1 MRWWWPFSRGGGRR
15 RASASASTSNNGYD
29 LTPPGS
35 ADSLA
40 AFGIADSSVAAVE
53 AKLAFLK
60 KCKLIVDVLADGTV
74 GDLEAELRHMA
85 THMRAVEMPE
95 GRVFADTRKFMDL
108 QSLYLVVGGVV
119 EVFAP
124 DENNGDAVTLIGVV
138 VQGQVV
144 GLLRELY
151 QLPAGAYAKVKHG
164 EAIPPSLVR
173 PITEVNAWLKSV
185 AAAEVQKNAAT
196 SRWGGWMAKV
206 FRRRRGRDDVDS
218 STGATGATGAPLAIA
233 PTEEAVSNLRG
244 ELNDA
249 PTRGNA
255 VLYEIPPNLLER
267 SRLSEKL
274 RARQVTLEDLLSFV
288 PLLKS
293 LTEAQRRLLCD
304 CFERVVVPPDKA
316 ISSKAADSD
325 DDGDDDLSD
334 DDDGDIMDAID
345 ELASSR
351 GGSTTRRSGSRKT
364 NATNL
369 FDEEVRPR
377 REQRAA
383 LAAVAADRRH
393 YRCWRG
399 LVVRQ
404 GEDGDAFYVVVSGRL
419 VALLE
424 TDAGAVDAAAIGDV
438 LDDEGRVVPRS
449 FGFEV
454 AQYSRGGYFGEL
466 ALLTG
471 EPRKATVKNASGD
484 EPAVLMRCTA
494 ADFERKILCMPG
506 VRNALEATMASVA
519 AFNRMRAEERNRE
532 DEMMKRKHIE
542 DVINMTGS
550 PMIGQSPSP
559 SPSPTKRFGEGLS
572 PAITERTGMA
582 TPSSAASPH
591 SMGTLLTPA
600 LSGRPSYMRRVAPDT
615 EELRGLDELRP
626 PKGEQRIKKL
636 VSILQCTLALEGLK
650 VHEGAPVTFLPCF
663 HFPFLSATHS
673 FSRPPQLP

>member
-1 MRWWWPFSRGGGRR
+1 M
-15 RASASASTSNNGYD
+15 
-29 LTPPGS
+29 
-35 ADSLA
+35 
-40 AFGIADSSVAAVE
+40 
-53 AKLAFLK
+53 
-60 KCKLIVDVLADGTV
+60 
-74 GDLEAELRHMA
+74 
-85 THMRAVEMPE
+85 
-95 GRVFADTRKFMDL
+95 
-108 QSLYLVVGGVV
+108 
-119 EVFAP
+119 
-124 DENNGDAVTLIGVV
+124 
-138 VQGQVV
+138 
-144 GLLRELY
+144 
-151 QLPAGAYAKVKHG
+151 
-164 EAIPPSLVR
+164 
-173 PITEVNAWLKSV
+173 
-185 AAAEVQKNAAT
+185 
-196 SRWGGWMAKV
+196 
-206 FRRRRGRDDVDS
+206 
-218 STGATGATGAPLAIA
+218 
-233 PTEEAVSNLRG
+233 
-244 ELNDA
+244 
-249 PTRGNA
+249 
-255 VLYEIPPNLLER
+255 
-267 SRLSEKL
+267 
-274 RARQVTLEDLLSFV
+274 
-288 PLLKS
+288 
-293 LTEAQRRLLCD
+293 
-304 CFERVVVPPDKA
+304 
-316 ISSKAADSD
+316 
-325 DDGDDDLSD
+325 
-334 DDDGDIMDAID
+334 
-345 ELASSR
+345 
-351 GGSTTRRSGSRKT
+351 
-364 NATNL
+364 
-369 FDEEVRPR
+369 
-377 REQRAA
+377 
-383 LAAVAADRRH
+383 
-393 YRCWRG
+393 
-399 LVVRQ
+399 
-404 GEDGDAFYVVVSGRL
+404 
-419 VALLE
+419 
-424 TDAGAVDAAAIGDV
+424 

-559 SPSPTKRFGEGLS
+559 SPSPSPTKLFGEGLS